1 MGDASTDLIP
11 LPPAADAAAG
21 RDDTPYIH
29 VPAQPV
35 LFVEEVEAARA
46 YAKAS
51 RATSTQRA
59 YASDWAIFTTWC
71 SERSAQPLPADP
83 KLVAVFL
90 ASEAA
95 RGIAVATVGRRLA
108 AIGYQHREAGCVPP
122 QARDADNVLARVLGG
137 IRRTHG
143 TRPDRKKAADSD
155 ILRDLIRACDDDNL
169 RAVRDRALLALGM
182 GGALRRSELVALDV
196 EHVEIVPEGLRLH
209 IGRSKTDQEGVGA
222 VIAIPEGRRVKPKEL
237 LLAWIAAARI
247 ERGPLF
253 LSLSAAGTILGTR
266 LSDKGVA
273 RVVKKRAEAV
283 GLDID
288 DFSGHSL
295 RAGFITDAARH
306 GASVFKIREVSRH
319 KDLDVLADYVRE
331 AELFRDHAG
340 DKFL

>member
-1 MGDASTDLIP
+1 MVMGDASTDLIP
-11 LPPAADAAAG
+11 LPPADTERDGIRYISAA
-21 RDDTPYIH
+21 P
-29 VPAQPV
+29 QPV
-35 LFVEEVEAARA
+35 LFADEVEAARA

-59 YASDWAIFTTWC
+59 YAGDWAIFTAWC
-71 SERSAQPLPADP
+71 AERSAATLPAEP
-83 KLVAVFL
+83 AIVAVFL

-95 RGIAVATVGRRLA
+95 RGIAIATVGRRLA
-108 AIGYQHREAGCVPP
+108 AIGYQHREAGAVPP
-122 QARDADNVLARVLGG
+122 QARDADNVIARVLGG

-143 TRPDRKKAADSD
+143 IRPDRKKAADSD
-155 ILRDLIRACDDDNL
+155 ILRDLLRACDDDNL

-182 GGALRRSELVALDV
+182 GGALRRSELVALDL
-196 EHVEIVPEGLRLH
+196 EHIEIVPEGLRVH

-222 VIAIPEGRRVKPKEL
+222 VIAIPEGRRVKPKAL
-237 LLAWIAAARI
+237 LLAWIAAAGI
-247 ERGPLF
+247 VAGPLF
-253 LSLSAAGTILGTR
+253 LSLSAAGKVLGTR
-266 LSDKGVA
+266 MSDKGVA
-273 RVVKKRAEAV
+273 RVVKKRAGAV
-283 GLDID
+283 GLQIE

-319 KDLDVLADYVRE
+319 KDLDVLADYVRD